1 MGIQDE
7 LAAVIAERDALR
19 ERVLDLEEELRLVRD
34 AAATKEKDLRVE
46 LEAYRQAY
54 NRTLP
59 PGYTRQ
65 RRKGTRD

>member
-1 MGIQDE
+1 MPTLEEI
-7 LAAVIAERDALR
+7 AAERDALR

-34 AAATKEKDLRVE
+34 AAESDKKQLRLE

-54 NRTLP
+54 HRTLP

-65 RRKGTRD
+65 RRKKTGND